1 MPLSCQAGVLGSC
14 FHGQTQRGNHVRN
27 ALCGDDMRGLVRAFV
42 GGEDF
47 LGSKRRDLIG
57 MCKALEDER
66 HAEGNAG
73 VTVVVLR

>member
-1 MPLSCQAGVLGSC
+1 MPLSCQAGVLG
-14 FHGQTQRGNHVRN
+14 
-27 ALCGDDMRGLVRAFV
+27 VRAFV

-66 HAEGNAG
+66 HVEGNAG

>member
-1 MPLSCQAGVLGSC
+1 
-14 FHGQTQRGNHVRN
+14 
-27 ALCGDDMRGLVRAFV
+27 MRGLVRAFV